1 MSYQTA
7 EAPKCTE
14 TKGSVELVIEPKEK
28 DLGEFTVRRVLP
40 APEKRMVGSFIFF
53 DHMGPAEFPPGQG
66 IQVRPHPHIGIAT
79 VTYLFEGEIM
89 HRDSLG
95 SEQVIRPGDVNWMT
109 AGRGITHSE
118 RSPDGARSAGPHLHG
133 IQTWVA
139 LPKAHENDPPSFH
152 HHPGATLPK
161 LELPGVR
168 MTVIAG
174 DAFGAESPVKV
185 YSRTLYVAIE
195 MDAGASLVIPA
206 EHVQRGIYPVD
217 GNLEVDGETLP
228 AEHLVV
234 LVPGEPVTIKATM
247 PSRVMLLGGDPTD
260 GRRFIYWNFVASSKE
275 AIEEAAQRWQDD
287 QFPHVPG
294 ETERIPLPP
303 RRP

>member
-1 MSYQTA
+1 MSA
-7 EAPKCTE
+7 
-14 TKGSVELVIEPKEK
+14 IEHLLKPHVR
-28 DLGEFTVRRVLP
+28 DIGEFTVRRLLP
-40 APEKRMVGSFIFF
+40 AATTQTVGPFIFF
-53 DHMGPAEFPPGQG
+53 DHMGPVEMEPGAG
-66 IQVRPHPHIGIAT
+66 MDVRPHPHIGLAT

>member
-1 MSYQTA
+1 MTSPIALTLL
-7 EAPKCTE
+7 PT
-14 TKGSVELVIEPKEK
+14 SH
-28 DLGEFTVRRVLP
+28 DLGGFTVRRVLP
-40 APEKRMVGSFIFF
+40 QKKRAMVGPFIFVDEF
-53 DHMGPAEFPPGQG
+53 GPAQLDIGRDLG
-66 IQVRPHPHIGIAT
+66 VRPHPHIGLAT

-109 AGRGITHSE
+109 AGSGIAHSE
-118 RSPDGARSAGPHLHG
+118 RSPQAARDAGPRLHG

-161 LELPGVR
+161 VELPGVR

-174 DAFGAESPVKV
+174 DAFGAESPVRV

-217 GNLEVDGETLP
+217 GNLELDGETLP

-234 LVPGEPVTIKATM
+234 LTPGETVTIKATI
-247 PSRVMLLGGDPTD
+247 PSRVMLLGGDPMD
-260 GRRFIYWNFVASSKE
+260 GRRFIFWNFVASSKE
-275 AIEEAAQRWQDD
+275 AIEDASQRWQDD
-287 QFPHVPG
+287 RFPRVPG
-294 ETERIPLPP
+294 EADRIPLPV
-303 RRP
+303 RRA